1 MDIKVAASP
10 PSAQALAQRKGHLE
24 SSRRW
29 RRAGGPR
36 DDVSSHAPQRSRFPS
51 TRSRRHRAWRQDDP
65 QHHRADGRQIDV
77 EDDGRVNVASSDELV
92 EEGRR
97 HHHGL
102 TATAELNKTYL
113 GKVQRI
119 TDFGAFVE
127 IIQDRR
133 LLRVRSPG
141 CGAGRARRTERGR
154 PGPREGHQH
163 RPVGQDQ
170 LSRKALLAAEDGRRR
185 PRATPRAKSAGRRRR
200 APGAQGAP
208 RPHEHRDRARGG
220 RPGRRPGGSL
230 APCPR
235 PDRLPGPLARQDREG
250 LSHGNQVLARRAA
263 AAGLL
268 CAAALGAGSIGS
280 GQEQGR
286 REITVVAKRYAFSPA
301 RIEVAAN
308 DVLRIT
314 LVSEDIPH
322 SFTID
327 EYRIAKRAAPGSPV
341 AFEFRADRPGRF
353 TYYCSLTNDDGC
365 RDMRGEL
372 VVTSRLP

>member
-1 MDIKVAASP
+1 MAI
-10 PSAQALAQRKGHLE
+10 G
-24 SSRRW
+24 
-29 RRAGGPR
+29 
-36 DDVSSHAPQRSRFPS
+36 
-51 TRSRRHRAWRQDDP
+51 
-65 QHHRADGRQIDV
+65 
-77 EDDGRVNVASSDELV
+77 
-92 EEGRR
+92 
-97 HHHGL
+97 
-102 TATAELNKTYL
+102 
-113 GKVQRI
+113 
-119 TDFGAFVE
+119 
-127 IIQDRR
+127 
-133 LLRVRSPG
+133 
-141 CGAGRARRTERGR
+141 
-154 PGPREGHQH
+154 
-163 RPVGQDQ
+163 
-170 LSRKALLAAEDGRRR
+170 
-185 PRATPRAKSAGRRRR
+185 
-200 APGAQGAP
+200 
-208 RPHEHRDRARGG
+208 
-220 RPGRRPGGSL
+220 
-230 APCPR
+230 
-235 PDRLPGPLARQDREG
+235 
-250 LSHGNQVLARRAA
+250 VLARRAA